1 MGGWGGGLNPAG
13 PWKTWKLWG
22 WVSALRKFTLVGVLA
37 AMSRLDL
44 VNATFT
50 ALSEI
55 GPEETAPPPP
65 EPPPPAA
72 LAAACGFFSLITLA
86 AAAPPST
93 TGTAMTASSSRAVR
107 PRMRRRARTAQVT
120 RMFSAV

>member
-1 MGGWGGGLNPAG
+1 MGGVGGGVNPGG

-44 VNATFT
+44 LKAMFT
-50 ALSEI
+50 AEREI
-55 GPEETAPPPP
+55 GPEAIAPPPP
-65 EPPPPAA
+65 WVAPPWVAPPAPA
-72 LAAACGFFSLITLA
+72 CAPAAACGSLILITLA

-93 TGTAMTASSSRAVR
+93 IGT
-107 PRMRRRARTAQVT
+107 
-120 RMFSAV
+120 